1 MELIQDVE
9 KFKSEMN
16 KSRLDFSTISIR
28 KDFIITPEWVLG
40 FVEGEGCFFSDKNN
54 KFLLTF
60 YLGQT
65 NKDLVLMKV
74 LKDYFNSL
82 PVIRDESETKMEEAV
97 AESPHNV
104 VKLNEKTPPKN
115 SSSPYVQLR
124 IHQTSYLDKVLIPF

>member
-16 KSRLDFSTISIR
+16 KSRLNFSTISIR

-40 FVEGEGCFFSDKNN
+40 FEEGEGCFFSHKNN

-60 YLGQT
+60 YLGQS
-65 NKDLVLMKV
+65 NKDLVLMKA

-82 PVIRDESETKMEEAV
+82 PVIRDESETKIEEAV
-97 AESPHNV
+97 AESPHDV
-104 VKLNEKTPPKN
+104 VKL
-115 SSSPYVQLR
+115 S
-124 IHQTSYLDKVLIPF
+124 